1 MNSVV
6 GKNSNYVEIEN
17 QFILRMPTIKSENGM
32 LKPHPAT
39 TVLRQA
45 LVEAKTHEESA
56 FDPLKDR
63 LSIELN
69 PETRKGRVKF
79 DNEVFEARLVDL
91 PCIIESLKTTDKKVF
106 YKSAD
111 ICQMLVCKTKDETF
125 SNSEDEKEKEKN
137 QADFQLKKHLW
148 PHGLAPP
155 LKNVRRKR
163 FRKCAKKK
171 FIDYA
176 EIEREVKQLFRA
188 DREAVKIDYEVCM
201 VEADPDDENDE
212 SKLIE
217 TRDYDSFEENGD
229 KDKSLTE
236 GFKSKSMID
245 DTNMSDTNYDTSSMP
260 AHKMKLADDSSNI
273 NLVEE
278 SNDASNLDATSNR
291 TNFKNIFV
299 KEVLGDL
306 SSSDE
311 NEEDDDDDEI
321 DEEENDTKAK
331 SATSGLFGAD
341 DDSISNFEDAKTE
354 LNNYGDSDVDKTKME
369 DEVEETDR
377 DEASFMSPP
386 QKDPKSELTSKLNTL
401 MDELKKIQEERK
413 RKEIEIQP
421 INNPVLKNYLT
432 SKLNNLIEEENKKQ
446 NEIEEIKRFIE

>member
-1 MNSVV
+1 MNSTLA
-6 GKNSNYVEIEN
+6 KPTNFVEIEN
-17 QFILRMPTIKSENGM
+17 QFILRMPTIKTENGM
-32 LKPHPAT
+32 VKPHPAT
-39 TVLRQA
+39 ISLRNVLS
-45 LVEAKTHEESA
+45 ETKTHEDSSV
-56 FDPLKDR
+56 DPLKDR

-69 PETRKGRVKF
+69 PDTRKGHVKF

-111 ICQMLVCKTKDETF
+111 ICQMLICKTKDEPF
-125 SNSEDEKEKEKN
+125 SNSEDEKDKEKN
-137 QADFQLKKHLW
+137 HADHQLKKYQW

-188 DREAVKIDYEVCM
+188 DREAAKIDYEVCM

-212 SKLIE
+212 SKVIE
-217 TRDYDSFEENGD
+217 NRGYDSFDENAD
-229 KDKSLTE
+229 KDKSTIE
-236 GFKSKSMID
+236 RYKSKSMME

-260 AHKMKLADDSSNI
+260 AHKIKHQDESSNL
-273 NLVEE
+273 NLIEE
-278 SNDASNLDATSNR
+278 SNDASHLGTSSNR

-311 NEEDDDDDEI
+311 NEEEDDDED
-321 DEEENDTKAK
+321 DEEENESK
-331 SATSGLFGAD
+331 SKLITSGLFGAD
-341 DDSISNFEDAKTE
+341 DDSVSNFEDAKTDQ
-354 LNNYGDSDVDKTKME
+354 NNFEESDGEKTKM
-369 DEVEETDR
+369 DEYVTDR
-377 DEASFMSPP
+377 DETSLMSP
-386 QKDPKSELTSKLNTL
+386 QQQDDPKSDLVSKLNSL
-401 MDELKKIQEERK
+401 VDQLNKIQEERK

-421 INNPVLKNYLT
+421 INNPVLKTYLT

-446 NEIEEIKRFIE
+446 IEIKEIKKLLE